1 MLGWLMKGEEL
12 MVCRGD
18 PKSMMA
24 KHKRRT
30 APPTSIMLL
39 GCVLL
44 LVAFS
49 SWICLFPKTMMAMQ
63 EMAEMML
70 AGDTWLAVVKVTRK
84 KPSTTVTLLA
94 TFNRACWIG
103 LNMLKIT
110 VMLMM
115 LYVAWNNPDD
125 TSMATVALCRLMK
138 VDNRRTTE

>member
-1 MLGWLMKGEEL
+1 
-12 MVCRGD
+12 
-18 PKSMMA
+18 
-24 KHKRRT
+24 
-30 APPTSIMLL
+30 
-39 GCVLL
+39 
-44 LVAFS
+44 
-49 SWICLFPKTMMAMQ
+49 MAMQ

-70 AGDTWLAVVKVTRK
+70 MGDTWLAVVKVRRK

-94 TFNRACWIG
+94 TFKRACWMG

-138 VDNRRTTE
+138 VENRKTTESVLNVRKKSQGKPNSTRPTGNYV